1 MAMQSE
7 GPMKITEYFNE
18 TGVTVER
25 DATDEEVSDF
35 KLQAEALA
43 KAKLQDEKNA
53 LAKEEARSAILEK
66 LGLTAEE
73 AKVLLG

>member
-1 MAMQSE
+1 
-7 GPMKITEYFNE
+7 MKITEYFNE

-25 DATDEEVSDF
+25 DPTDEEILKF
-35 KLQAEALA
+35 KLEAEASA
-43 KAKLQDEKNA
+43 KAKLEDEKNA
-53 LAKEEARSAILEK
+53 LAKEKARSAILEK